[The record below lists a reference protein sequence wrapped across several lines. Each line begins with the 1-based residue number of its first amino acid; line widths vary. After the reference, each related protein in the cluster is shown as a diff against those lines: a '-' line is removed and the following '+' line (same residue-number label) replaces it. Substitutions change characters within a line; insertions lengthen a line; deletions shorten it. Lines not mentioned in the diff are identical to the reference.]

1 MATQNANVKGIKFME
16 SPRGDN
22 KEGVAVVTF
31 DLVGA
36 AFTGGTDTIQI
47 GGAGTE
53 NGVSTTATL
62 ATMLQNRRRDGRTV
76 TLGQVMGGWAGR
88 QAAATNGPDFY
99 VQSAAISSGNVASAV
114 LKSAATGGSN
124 VTTTTAAWDVAAT
137 ILVSYLAV
145 YPSNNPE

>member
-1 MATQNANVKGIKFME
+1 MATRAGNVKGIKFME

-22 KEGVAVVTF
+22 KEGIAVITF
-31 DLVGA
+31 DLLA
-36 AFTGGTDTIQI
+36 TAFTGGTDTITL

-53 NGVSTTATL
+53 NGVATTATV

-88 QAAATNGPDFY
+88 QAAATNGPDFF
-99 VQSAAISSGNVASAV
+99 VQAPAISSGNITSIT
-114 LKSAATGGSN
+114 LNSAATGGSN
-124 VTTTTAAWDVAAT
+124 VTTTTAAWDAAAAV
-137 ILVSYLAV
+137 IVSYLAV